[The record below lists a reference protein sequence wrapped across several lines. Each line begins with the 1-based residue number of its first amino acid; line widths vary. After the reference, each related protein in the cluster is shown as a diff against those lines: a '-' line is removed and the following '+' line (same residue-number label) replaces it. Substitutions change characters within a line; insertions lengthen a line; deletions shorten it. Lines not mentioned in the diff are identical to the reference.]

1 MNSGLTIQN
10 AVETQDGVLEGDVDT
25 GGTSESLGDLEW
37 LRQETLD
44 LTGAGNDQ
52 TFFLGQLT
60 HTQNSDD
67 ILES

>member
-1 MNSGLTIQN
+1 MEVGLTIQN
-10 AVETQDGVLEGDVDT
+10 AVETQDSVLEGDVDT

-44 LTGAGNDQ
+44 LTGAGDDQ
-52 TFFLGQLT
+52 TLLLGQLT
-60 HTQNSDD
+60 HTQNGDD